1 MFQLCHNGIMVVSCG
16 GLEVVC
22 SNGVAILLWWVFG
35 GFFMVV
41 HDSGLYICLLVVWEW
56 YTLVV

>member
-1 MFQLCHNGIMVVSCG
+1 MVVSCG
-16 GLEVVC
+16 GLAIVC

-41 HDSGLYICLLVVWEW
+41 YVHMFVSGLGVV
-56 YTLVV
+56 YLDGIIVGLF